1 MTGGFNFNLEGLG
14 QLGAFIPMILILV
27 VFWFILIRPQKKK
40 EKELRNQISAL
51 RVGDEIATIGGIHG
65 KIAKIKDDVFVIE
78 SGIGTTKSFLTVERG
93 AIGRVLKVN
102 SSSFVDDDDALAAL
116 PDEPIEERP
125 DENKKSDNTSKKNKK
140 KKPTIDL

>member
-1 MTGGFNFNLEGLG
+1 MQGFNLESLG

-40 EKELRNQISAL
+40 EKELKNQISAL

-65 KIAKIKDDVFVIE
+65 KVVKIKDEVFVIE

-102 SSSFVDDDDALAAL
+102 SNSSVDDDDALAAL
-116 PDEPIEERP
+116 PD
-125 DENKKSDNTSKKNKK
+125 DDSDK
-140 KKPTIDL
+140 LE